1 MAQTDQG
8 IALPEQ
14 LSDVDLAGLLS
25 TGQELAVDMGLK
37 LIAAL
42 AIFVIGRMISKAIVR
57 GARKAMHR
65 IGVDE
70 TLQSFLGNIIS
81 VLLTI
86 VIVLAAISQLGV
98 KTTSFIALLGAAG
111 LAVGLA
117 LQGSLAN
124 FASGV
129 LIVFFRPY
137 QKGDYVEA
145 AGVGGTV
152 DAVTIFNTIM
162 ITPDNRRVVVPNSN
176 VTSGPITNYSAH
188 DTRRLDLVIG
198 VGYDDDLQKT
208 RQVLADVVTADERV
222 LAEPAPV
229 IEVLELG
236 DSSVNFA
243 VRPWV
248 KTSDYWP
255 LRFSLMMAIKLRL
268 DAEGISIPYPQRDVH
283 LHQVAAD

>member
-8 IALPEQ
+8 IALPEN
-14 LSDVDLAGLLS
+14 LSDVDIAGLM
-25 TGQELAVDMGLK
+25 TQGQEFALDFGLK
-37 LIAAL
+37 LAAAL
-42 AIFVIGRMISKAIVR
+42 AIFIIGRMIAKAIVR
-57 GARKAMHR
+57 GARKAMQR

-81 VLLTI
+81 VLLTV
-86 VIVLAAISQLGV
+86 VILLAAVSQLGV

-129 LIVFFRPY
+129 LIVFFKPY
-137 QKGDYVEA
+137 KKGDYVEA
-145 AGVGGTV
+145 SGVAGSVE
-152 DAVTIFNTIM
+152 AVTIFNTIL

-176 VTSGPITNYSAH
+176 VTSGPITNYSAN

-208 RQVLADVVTADERV
+208 KQVLTDVVTADERV

-248 KTSDYWP
+248 RTSDYWP

-268 DAEGISIPYPQRDVH
+268 DDEGITIPYPQRDVH
-283 LHQVAAD
+283 LHQATTD

>member
-8 IALPEQ
+8 IALPES
-14 LSDVDLAGLLS
+14 LSDVDFAGLWA

-42 AIFVIGRMISKAIVR
+42 AIFVIGRMIAKAIIR
-57 GARKAMHR
+57 GARKAMER

-70 TLQSFLGNIIS
+70 TLQSFLSNIIS

-86 VIVLAAISQLGV
+86 VIVLAAVSQLGV

-129 LIVFFRPY
+129 LIVFFKPY
-137 QKGDYVEA
+137 KKGDYVEV
-145 AGVGGTV
+145 AGVGGSV
-152 DAVTIFNTIM
+152 DAVTIFNTILV
-162 ITPDNRRVVVPNSN
+162 TPDNRRVVVPNSN
-176 VTSGPITNYSAH
+176 VTSGPITNYSAL

-208 RQVLADVVTADERV
+208 KQVLTDVVTADERV
-222 LAEPAPV
+222 LAEPAPT

-255 LRFSLMMAIKLRL
+255 LRFSLMMQIKLRL

>member
-14 LSDVDLAGLLS
+14 LSDVDVAGLLT
-25 TGQELAVDMGLK
+25 TGQDLAVDFGLK
-37 LIAAL
+37 LAAAV
-42 AIFVIGRMISKAIVR
+42 AIFVIGRMIAKAIVR
-57 GARKAMHR
+57 GARKAMQR

-70 TLQSFLGNIIS
+70 TLQTFLGNIIS
-81 VLLTI
+81 VLLTL
-86 VIVLAAISQLGV
+86 VIVLAAVSQLGV

-129 LIVFFRPY
+129 LIVFFKPY
-137 QKGDYVEA
+137 QKGNYVEV
-145 AGVGGTV
+145 AGVGGSV
-152 DAVTIFNTIM
+152 DAVTIFNTILV
-162 ITPDNRRVVVPNSN
+162 TPDNRRVVVPNSN
-176 VTSGPITNYSAH
+176 VTSGPITNYSAN

-208 RQVLADVVTADERV
+208 KQVLTDVVTADERV

-255 LRFSLMMAIKLRL
+255 LRFALMMAIKLRL
-268 DAEGISIPYPQRDVH
+268 DEEGISIPYPQRDVH